1 MYGALKVA
9 TPSTPGLRWLR
20 ISFDALMPNGSERSG
35 LLHRLKPSI
44 WLDAGAGGEKG
55 VYMVLSRTLVLG
67 ELKFSC
73 TPSSLRL
80 FLSHTID
87 YFAFMEQL
95 PCPSGIVSTPT

>member
-1 MYGALKVA
+1 
-9 TPSTPGLRWLR
+9 
-20 ISFDALMPNGSERSG
+20 
-35 LLHRLKPSI
+35 
-44 WLDAGAGGEKG
+44 
-55 VYMVLSRTLVLG
+55 MVLSRTLVLG

-95 PCPSGIVSTPT
+95 PLPLWHCFHSNVKLPGSTVHATQGV